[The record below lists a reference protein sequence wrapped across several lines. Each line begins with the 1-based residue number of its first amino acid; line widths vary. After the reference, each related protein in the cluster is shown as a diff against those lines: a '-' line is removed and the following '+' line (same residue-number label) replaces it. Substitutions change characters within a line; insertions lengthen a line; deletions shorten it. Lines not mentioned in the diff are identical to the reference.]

1 MALSIRNHW
10 VKEAKEL
17 STKKKGPGT
26 IVPKGI
32 VMHYTA
38 GWKTEGDIATL
49 TTSDRQ
55 ASVQFIVS
63 REGVIYQCMPANFR
77 AWHAGPSKYEGFNGL
92 NNHFIG
98 IEICNAGW
106 IKKQSNGNY
115 IDQYGQRISPR
126 GKFLDYAERSTASP
140 PEEWHH
146 EYHPRLA
153 KGEYAWEPFPI
164 VQLDALEEL
173 TEALIKYYPTIKHIV
188 SHEEIDTRNWKTDPG
203 PCMPMR
209 RYTKLLDDRGLDF
222 KPDKLYRVTTHHG
235 KVGAI
240 GDAPKASAD
249 FFYVAHV
256 GQVFWVDD
264 KENGYYHIYGD
275 GLPQGGW
282 IPEMYLAPVGEGN

>member
-38 GWKTEGDIATL
+38 GWTTQGDIATL

-63 REGVIYQCMPANFR
+63 REGDIYQCMPANFR
-77 AWHAGPSKYEGFNGL
+77 AWHAGPSVYNGWNGL
-92 NNHFIG
+92 NDHFIG

-106 IKKQSNGNY
+106 IKKTSDGNY
-115 IDQYGQRISPR
+115 VDQYGQRISPA
-126 GKFLDYAERSTASP
+126 GKFLDYTARSTATQP
-140 PEEWHH
+140 QTWHH

-153 KGEYAWEPFPI
+153 KGEYAWEPFYPA
-164 VQLDALEEL
+164 QLDAVEAL
-173 TEALIKYYPTIKHIV
+173 TESLIKYYPTIKHIV
-188 SHEEIDTRNWKTDPG
+188 SHEEIDTRGWKTDTG
-203 PCMPMR
+203 PVFPMR
-209 RYTKLLDDRGLDF
+209 RYTKLLDDRDKGF
-222 KPDKLYRVTTHHG
+222 NPDKLYKITSEIG
-235 KVGAI
+235 KVVAI
-240 GDAPKASAD
+240 CDTPSAAATHI
-249 FFYVAHV
+249 YVALV

-264 KENGYYHIYGD
+264 ERGDWFHIFGD
-275 GLPQGGW
+275 GLPNGGW
-282 IPEMYLAPVGEGN
+282 VRKKFLVPVG

>member
-38 GWKTEGDIATL
+38 GWTTAGDVATL

-63 REGVIYQCMPANFR
+63 REGKIYQCMPANWR
-77 AWHAGPSKYEGFNGL
+77 AWHAGPSKYNGWSGL
-92 NNHFIG
+92 NNNFIG

-106 IKKQSNGNY
+106 IKKTSDGNY
-115 IDQYGQRISPR
+115 VDQYGQRISPA
-126 GKFLDYAERSTASP
+126 GKFLDYKARSTATQP
-140 PEEWHH
+140 QTWHH

-153 KGEYAWEPFPI
+153 KGEYAWEPFYPA
-164 VQLDALEEL
+164 QLDAVEEL

-188 SHEEIDTRNWKTDPG
+188 SHEEIDTRGWKTDTG
-203 PCMPMR
+203 PMFPMR
-209 RYTKLLDDRGLDF
+209 RYLKLLDDRNHSFD
-222 KPDKLYRVTTHHG
+222 PNKLYQVVTHGEGRV
-235 KVGAI
+235 VAVAYEPS
-240 GDAPKASAD
+240 DAMPD
-249 FFYVAHV
+249 VYVANI

-264 KENGYYHIYGD
+264 ERGDWFHIFGD
-275 GLPQGGW
+275 GLPNGGW
-282 IPEMYLAPVGEGN
+282 VRKRFLVPVG

>member
-10 VKEAKEL
+10 VKEAHEL
-17 STKKKGPGT
+17 STKKKGPGELLG
-26 IVPKGI
+26 PDGI

-38 GWKTEGDIATL
+38 GWTTQGDIATL

-77 AWHAGPSKYEGFNGL
+77 AWHAGPSKYNGWSGL
-92 NNHFIG
+92 NNNFIG

-153 KGEYAWEPFPI
+153 KGEYAWEPFYPA
-164 VQLDALEEL
+164 QLDAVEAL
-173 TEALIKYYPTIKHIV
+173 TEALIKYYPSIKHIV
-188 SHEEIDTRNWKTDPG
+188 SHEEIDTRGWKTDPG
-203 PCMPMR
+203 PMFPMR
-209 RYTKLLDDRGLDF
+209 RYLKLLDDRNHSFD
-222 KPDKLYRVTTHHG
+222 PNKLYQVVTHGEGRV
-235 KVGAI
+235 VAVAYEPS
-240 GDAPKASAD
+240 DAMPHV
-249 FFYVAHV
+249 YVANI

-264 KENGYYHIYGD
+264 ERGDWFHIFGD
-275 GLPQGGW
+275 GLPNGGW
-282 IPEMYLAPVGEGN
+282 VRKRFLVPVG